1 MNNGDKFVRVK
12 SEIAERVEVFREQ
25 QGLSN
30 FTEAVRLLV
39 LRGLSSSGISS
50 LKQTNQPSYQ
60 PAITPVNEPGNEEI
74 DTTLMPDDLLQNLF
88 N

>member
-39 LRGLSSSGISS
+39 LRGLNTSGISNS
-50 LKQTNQPSYQ
+50 FKPTSTSYQ
-60 PAITPVNEPGNEEI
+60 APAISPKAEPEEEI
-74 DTTLMPDDLLQNLF
+74 DASITPDELLQNLF